1 MEYSPNLNKFK
12 TPQEELDYLR
22 NRVALKEKELASKG
36 LNYHKEEALVDEIS
50 RYKDKISS
58 DVLHPN
64 FKISDKKID
73 EIVLNLEPETHDD
86 KMSEL
91 ISIIQTK
98 GVKNALDVL
107 RSLKDPHL
115 EDDFHRMLVQYV
127 QGNYPIKNIS
137 KEVKKVTDFVLY
149 EIVLPE
155 SEDGKQRSLR
165 EVFFAMEQFLSG
177 MSSINDK
184 DNKDNHFTI
193 EIANA
198 NGSDQFVFYV
208 SVPVSKKDLFE
219 KQITSLFHTVKLSVE
234 PNDYNV
240 FNEEGVSIGTYV
252 KTSEL
257 AFYPIKTSEAFEIDP
272 LNTILNSLS
281 KIDKVGEGASIQF
294 IIKPN
299 SDFYNKKY
307 KGQLERIEKGE
318 KPKDV
323 FNDSFASDFG
333 KILKSFIFSDSSKNE
348 GDKPEEKKIDT
359 EAVSFIKS
367 KISSQIF
374 SINIR
379 LVVSANSRP
388 EAEKI
393 LSEIQASFNQ
403 FEIIGQ
409 NSLKFEKLKDKEET
423 KLFRD
428 FSFRNFD
435 KDIELTLNT
444 KEIAT
449 LVHFPSIT
457 FSLQPQLKSAGSV
470 SSPAPQDMAKE
481 GVILGKNI
489 YRGTSVDVVMSEDD
503 RLRHMYVI
511 GQTGTGKTTLL
522 KNMIVQ
528 DMVNGNGVCYID
540 PHGSDILDIL
550 ANVPKDRV
558 DDVIYF
564 DPSHTERPM
573 ALNMMEYDTNHPE
586 QKTFVV
592 NELFSIFKKIY
603 AEGNPEAFGPMFEQ
617 YFRNSAMLVVE
628 DPDTGNTLL
637 DISRVLSNKK
647 FRDLKLSRCKNPVV
661 VEFWKEVAEKA
672 GGEASL
678 SNIVPYI
685 TSKFDVFM
693 ANDVMRPIISQE
705 KSSFDFRDIMD
716 NKKILLVNLAKGRLG
731 DINANLI
738 GLILVGKI
746 LMSALSRVDSIDKGF
761 PPFYLYIDE
770 FQNITTNSI
779 STILSEARKYKL
791 SLNIAHQF
799 IAQIPQ
805 NIKDAVFGNV
815 GSMVSFR
822 ISSEDATYLEK
833 QFSPIFSAKDL
844 MNIENRNAVIKMLV
858 NGRPAKP
865 FNVATL
871 PPPKGDSN
879 IVDSLKHLSYL
890 KYGEDRDIVESYIN
904 KKYEKEEKKVF
915 NLEQ

>member
-1 MEYSPNLNKFK
+1 MEYSPNINKFK
-12 TPQEELDYLR
+12 TAQEELAYLKDK
-22 NRVALKEKELASKG
+22 VAQKEKELSDKG
-36 LNYHKEEALVDEIS
+36 LNYHKEEAVIDQIS
-50 RYKDKISS
+50 RYKDQVTS
-58 DVLHPN
+58 DVLHSN
-64 FKISDKKID
+64 FQINEKKAE
-73 EIVLNLEPETHDD
+73 EIVLNLAPESHDN

-91 ISIIQTK
+91 IKIIQTK
-98 GVKNALDVL
+98 GVKNALDIL
-107 RSLKDPHL
+107 KGLKDPHL

-127 QGNYPIKNIS
+127 AGNYPIKNIS
-137 KEVKKVTDFVLY
+137 KEVQKSSNFILY

-155 SEDGKQRSLR
+155 SEDGKQRSLK

-177 MSSINDK
+177 MASLNDK
-184 DNKDNHFTI
+184 DKVDNHFTI

-198 NGSDQFVFYV
+198 DGSDQFVFYV

-240 FNEEGVSIGTYV
+240 FNQSGVSIGTYI
-252 KTSEL
+252 KTTEL
-257 AFYPIKTSEAFEIDP
+257 PLFPIKTHDHFEIDP
-272 LNTILNSLS
+272 LNTILNSFS
-281 KIDKVGEGASIQF
+281 KINKVGEGAAIQF
-294 IIKPN
+294 VIKPV

-307 KGQLERIEKGE
+307 KYYLEKVEKGE
-318 KPKDV
+318 KVKDV
-323 FNDSFASDFG
+323 FEDSIFSDFG
-333 KILKSFIFSDSSKNE
+333 KVIKNIIFAKNSE
-348 GDKPEEKKIDT
+348 EEKPEDKKIDND
-359 EAVSFIKS
+359 AVSNIKS

-374 SINIR
+374 ATNIR

-393 LSEIQASFNQ
+393 ISEIQSSFNQ
-403 FEIIGQ
+403 FEAIGQ
-409 NSLKFEKLKDKEET
+409 NAIKFEKVSEKEQG
-423 KLFRD
+423 KIFRD
-428 FSFRNFD
+428 FSFRNFSTEID
-435 KDIELTLNT
+435 LPLNS
-444 KEIAT
+444 KEIST
-449 LVHFPSIT
+449 LIHFPSMT
-457 FSLQPQLKSAGSV
+457 FSLQPQLKSAGFV
-470 SSPAPQDMAKE
+470 SSPAPQDMSKT
-481 GVILGKNI
+481 GVVLGKNI
-489 YRGTSVDVVMSEDD
+489 YRGQSVDVMMGEDD
-503 RLRHMYVI
+503 RLRHMYTI

-528 DMVNGNGVCYID
+528 DMINGNGVCYID

-550 ANVPKDRV
+550 SAVPKDRI
-558 DDVIYF
+558 DDLIYF
-564 DPSHTERPM
+564 DPSYTERPM
-573 ALNMMEYDTNHPE
+573 ALNMMEYDKDHPE

-637 DISRVLSNKK
+637 DVSRVLANKQ

-705 KSSFDFRDIMD
+705 KSSFNFRDIMD

-746 LMSALSRVDSIDKGF
+746 LMAALSRVDSIDKGF

-799 IAQIPQ
+799 IAQLPQ

-815 GSMVSFR
+815 GSIVSFR
-822 ISSEDATYLEK
+822 ISSEDASYLEK
-833 QFSPIFSAKDL
+833 QFAPIFSAKDL

-871 PPPKGDSN
+871 PPPLGDAS

-890 KYGEDRDIVESYIN
+890 KYGTDRETVENAIM
-904 KKYEKEEKKVF
+904 KKYEKKEKQK
-915 NLEQ
+915 EQFDF

>member
-1 MEYSPNLNKFK
+1 MEYSSNFSKFK
-12 TPQEELDYLR
+12 TPQEELDYLK
-22 NRVALKEKELASKG
+22 NKVAEKEKELSEKG
-36 LNYHKEEALVDEIS
+36 FVYQTGDAVFDEIS
-50 RYKDKISS
+50 RYRDKVTE
-58 DVLHPN
+58 DVLHTNYKLPE
-64 FKISDKKID
+64 KKVS
-73 EIVLNLEPETHDD
+73 EIVLNLAPETHDS

-91 ISIIQTK
+91 IEIIQTK
-98 GVKNALDVL
+98 GVKNALDIL
-107 RSLKDPHL
+107 RAMKDPHL
-115 EDDFHRMLVQYV
+115 EDDFHRMLVQYI
-127 QGNYPIKNIS
+127 QGDYPVKKMS
-137 KEVKKVTDFVLY
+137 KEVAKSTKFVLY
-149 EIVLPE
+149 EIMVQE

-165 EVFFAMEQFLSG
+165 EVFFAMEQFLTG
-177 MSSINDK
+177 MSSVNTK

-219 KQITSLFHTVKLSVE
+219 KQITSLFHTIKISIE

-240 FNEEGVSIGTYV
+240 FNEQGVSIGTY
-252 KTSEL
+252 
-257 AFYPIKTSEAFEIDP
+257 IKTSEFPVFPIKTGDSFEIDP
-272 LNTILNSLS
+272 LNTILNSFS
-281 KIDKVGEGASIQF
+281 KIDKVGEGAAIQF
-294 IIKPN
+294 VIKPIG
-299 SDFYNKKY
+299 DFYNKQYKY
-307 KGQLERIEKGE
+307 YSERVEKGE
-318 KPKDV
+318 KLKDV
-323 FNDSFASDFG
+323 ISDSILSSFG
-333 KILKSFIFSDSSKNE
+333 KTFFDLFFSKSPSE
-348 GDKPEEKKIDT
+348 GDKPEEKKTDSDAIS
-359 EAVSFIKS
+359 AIKS
-367 KISSQIF
+367 KISSNIF
-374 SINIR
+374 AVNIR

-393 LSEIQASFNQ
+393 VSEIESSFNQ
-403 FEIIGQ
+403 FESVGQ
-409 NSLKFEKLKDKEET
+409 NSLKFEKLDDKKQA

-428 FSFRNFD
+428 FSFRNFES
-435 KDIELTLNT
+435 DIDLPLNT

-449 LVHFPSIT
+449 LIHFPSIT
-457 FSLQPQLKSAGSV
+457 FSLQPQLKSSGFI
-470 SSPAPQDMAKE
+470 SSPAPQDMLKS

-489 YRGTSVDVVMSEDD
+489 YRGQTTDVYMSEDD
-503 RLRHMYVI
+503 RVRHLYII
-511 GQTGTGKTTLL
+511 GQTGTGKTTLM
-522 KNMIVQ
+522 KNMIIQ
-528 DMVNGNGVCYID
+528 DMQNGNGVCYID

-558 DDVIYF
+558 DDLIYF
-564 DPSHTERPM
+564 DPSYVDRPM
-573 ALNMMEYDTNHPE
+573 ALNVMEYDQSHPE

-592 NELFSIFKKIY
+592 NELLSIFKKLY

-617 YFRNSAMLVVE
+617 YFRNAAMLVVE
-628 DPDTGNTLL
+628 DPETGNTLL
-637 DISRVLSNKK
+637 DISRVLANKK
-647 FRDLKLSRCKNPVV
+647 FRDLKISRCKNPVV

-678 SNIVPYI
+678 SNVVPYI

-705 KSSFDFRDIMD
+705 KSSFNFRDIMD
-716 NKKILLVNLAKGRLG
+716 NKKILLVNLAKGKLG

-746 LMSALSRVDSIDKGF
+746 LMSALSRVDSIEKGF

-822 ISSEDATYLEK
+822 ISSEDASYLEK
-833 QFSPIFSAKDL
+833 QYSPIFSAKDL
-844 MNIENRNAVIKMLV
+844 MNVENRNALVKMLV

-865 FNVATL
+865 FNIATL
-871 PPPKGDSN
+871 PPPKGDPA

-890 KYGEDRDIVESYIN
+890 KYGGDREEIEMEIN
-904 KKYEKEEKKVF
+904 NKYKKTTKSLDDFE
-915 NLEQ
+915 

>member
-1 MEYSPNLNKFK
+1 MEYSPNSFKFK
-12 TPQEELDYLR
+12 TPQEELEYLR
-22 NRVALKEKELASKG
+22 NQVAQKEKMLSEKG
-36 LNYHKEEALVDEIS
+36 LNYQKDEALVDEIS
-50 RYKDKISS
+50 RYKDKLSS
-58 DVLHPN
+58 EVLHTN
-64 FKISDKKID
+64 FQIPERKIS
-73 EIVLNLEPETHDD
+73 EIVLNLEPEKHDD
-86 KMSEL
+86 RMSEL
-91 ISIIQTK
+91 INIIQTK

-107 RSLKDPHL
+107 KAMKDPHL

-127 QGNYPIKNIS
+127 QGNYPVKNIS
-137 KEVKKVTDFVLY
+137 KEVQKSSNFVLY

-177 MSSINDK
+177 MSSLNTK
-184 DNKDNHFTI
+184 DTRDNHFTI

-208 SVPVSKKDLFE
+208 SVPISKKDLFE
-219 KQITSLFHTVKLSVE
+219 KQITSLFHTVKLSIE

-240 FNEEGVSIGTYV
+240 FNEDGVSICTYL

-257 AFYPIKTSEAFEIDP
+257 SFYPIKTHDHFEIDP

-281 KIDKVGEGASIQF
+281 KIQKAGEGAAIQF
-294 IIKPN
+294 VIKPIG
-299 SDFYNKKY
+299 DFYNKKY
-307 KGQLERIEKGE
+307 KYYLEKIEKGE

-323 FNDSFASDFG
+323 ISDSFVSDFG
-333 KILKSFIFSDSSKNE
+333 KVLKDLFFAKNDKE
-348 GDKPEEKKIDT
+348 DKPEEKKVDT
-359 EAVSFIKS
+359 EAVSFVKS
-367 KISSQIF
+367 KITSPIF
-374 SINIR
+374 ATNIR
-379 LVVSANSRP
+379 IIVSANSRP

-393 LSEIQASFNQ
+393 LSEIESSFNQ
-403 FEIIGQ
+403 FESTGQ
-409 NSLKFEKLKDKEET
+409 NGFKFEKVSGKKEQ

-428 FSFRNFD
+428 FSFRSFD
-435 KDIELTLNT
+435 DSIDLPLNT
-444 KEIAT
+444 KEIST
-449 LVHFPSIT
+449 VIHFPSIT

-470 SSPAPQDMAKE
+470 SSPAPQDMSNT

-489 YRGTSVDVVMSEDD
+489 YRGQSSDVFMDEDD
-503 RLRHMYVI
+503 RLRHLYTI
-511 GQTGTGKTTLL
+511 GQTGTGKTTLM

-528 DMVNGNGVCYID
+528 DMKNGHGVCYID
-540 PHGSDILDIL
+540 PHGSDILDVL
-550 ANVPKDRV
+550 ANVPKDRI
-558 DDVIYF
+558 DDLIYF
-564 DPSHTERPM
+564 DPSYTERPM
-573 ALNMMEYDTNHPE
+573 ALNMMEYDKNHPE

-637 DISRVLSNKK
+637 DVSRVLANKK

-705 KSSFDFRDIMD
+705 KSSFNFRDIMD

-822 ISSEDATYLEK
+822 VSSEDASYLEK
-833 QFSPIFSAKDL
+833 QFSPIFTSKDL
-844 MNIENRNAVIKMLV
+844 MNIENRNAVVKMLV
-858 NGRPAKP
+858 KGRPAKP
-865 FNVATL
+865 FNIATL
-871 PPPKGDSN
+871 PPPKGDFSV
-879 IVDSLKHLSYL
+879 VDSLKHLSYL
-890 KYGEDRDIVESYIN
+890 KYGGDREVIEENIR
-904 KKYEKEEKKVF
+904 KKYEKTDKKDSF
-915 NLEQ
+915 QFE

>member
-1 MEYSPNLNKFK
+1 MEYSPSINKFK
-12 TPQEELDYLR
+12 TPEDELAYLKD
-22 NRVALKEKELASKG
+22 RVAQKEKELSEKG
-36 LNYHKEEALVDEIS
+36 LNYHSQEALVDQIS
-50 RYKDKISS
+50 RYKDSVTS

-64 FKISDKKID
+64 FQLSEKKVN
-73 EIVLNLEPETHDD
+73 EIVLNLAPETHDG

-91 ISIIQTK
+91 IKIIQTK
-98 GVKNALDVL
+98 GVKNALDIL
-107 RSLKDPHL
+107 RALKDPHL

-127 QGNYPIKNIS
+127 AGQYPIKNIS
-137 KEVKKVTDFVLY
+137 KEVTKSTNFVLY
-149 EIVLPE
+149 EIILPE
-155 SEDGKQRSLR
+155 SEDGKQRSLK
-165 EVFFAMEQFLSG
+165 EVFFAMEQFLLG
-177 MSSINDK
+177 MSSVNDK
-184 DNKDNHFTI
+184 DNKDNYFTI

-219 KQITSLFHTVKLSVE
+219 KQITSLFHTVKFSIE

-240 FNEEGVSIGTYV
+240 FNEEGVSIGTFV
-252 KTSEL
+252 KTSEFP
-257 AFYPIKTSEAFEIDP
+257 FYPIKTHDHFEIDP
-272 LNTILNSLS
+272 LNTILNSFS
-281 KIDKVGEGASIQF
+281 KIDKVGEGAAIQF
-294 IIKPN
+294 VIKPV

-307 KGQLERIEKGE
+307 KYYLERVEKGE
-318 KPKDV
+318 KVKDV
-323 FNDSFASDFG
+323 IGDSIVSDFG
-333 KILKSFIFSDSSKNE
+333 KALKSLIFAKNPDE
-348 GDKPEEKKIDT
+348 DKKEENKVDGDV
-359 EAVSFIKS
+359 VSFIKS
-367 KISSQIF
+367 KISSQVF
-374 SINIR
+374 AVNIR
-379 LVVSANSRP
+379 MIVSANSRP

-393 LSEIQASFNQ
+393 LSEIKSSFNQ

-409 NSLKFEKLKDKEET
+409 NSLKFEVVKDKDQG

-435 KDIELTLNT
+435 SNIDVPLNS
-444 KEIAT
+444 KEIST
-449 LVHFPSIT
+449 LIHFPSIT

-470 SSPAPQDMAKE
+470 SSPAPQDMAKT
-481 GVILGKNI
+481 GVVLGKNI
-489 YRGTSVDVVMSEDD
+489 YRGQSIDVVMGEDD
-503 RLRHMYVI
+503 RLRHMYTI

-528 DMVNGNGVCYID
+528 DMINGNGVCYID

-550 ANVPKDRV
+550 AAVPKERI
-558 DDVIYF
+558 DDLIYF
-564 DPSHTERPM
+564 DPSYTERPM
-573 ALNMMEYDTNHPE
+573 ALNMMEYDKDHPE

-592 NELFSIFKKIY
+592 NELFSIFKKLY

-628 DPDTGNTLL
+628 DPDSGNTLL
-637 DISRVLSNKK
+637 DVSRVLANKQ
-647 FRDLKLSRCKNPVV
+647 FRDLKISKCKNPVV

-678 SNIVPYI
+678 SNVVPYI

-693 ANDVMRPIISQE
+693 ANDIMRPIISQE
-705 KSSFDFRDIMD
+705 KSSFNFRDIMD

-746 LMSALSRVDSIDKGF
+746 LMAALSRVDSMDKGF

-822 ISSEDATYLEK
+822 ISSEDASYLEK
-833 QFSPIFSAKDL
+833 QFGPIFSAKDL

-871 PPPKGDSN
+871 PPPVGDPT

-890 KYGEDRDIVESYIN
+890 KYGTDRESIEN
-904 KKYEKEEKKVF
+904 AIMKKYEKKQKPKDDF
-915 NLEQ
+915 DF